1 MMSGSVVF
9 HAFEHGS
16 NSLKAFD
23 TADHRILFKKLHFYG
38 IREKTLK

>member
-16 NSLKAFD
+16 NSLN
-23 TADHRILFKKLHFYG
+23 TVDHRVLFKKSHFYG

>member
-16 NSLKAFD
+16 NSLKTFEITEYYLKNYTFMA
-23 TADHRILFKKLHFYG
+23 LEKKL
-38 IREKTLK
+38 